1 MKRQSTALISCLAAL
16 CIVALMLS
24 ACGSGQR
31 QASSSASPNPA
42 AIASSASS
50 SAAPSNSSSGSNST
64 SLVDKAR
71 SLNGVSSVVPSSRP
85 DVASEDALRAQLN
98 IEEYV
103 HPELDH
109 GDKSAPYQKYIV
121 LHDTEGSADGHG
133 VIDGWL
139 NDGRFIA
146 SHFIINK
153 DGSIVQA
160 VPIDRIGHHAGY
172 GNTGHN
178 EQYGVTDESRDDMRG
193 AKPIGDWASDYGMN
207 SHSVGIEIVH
217 EGNDEYPEAQL
228 AALDG
233 LIAYID
239 AHYDF
244 ESTIIDHKMW
254 RSGNSDTSDAFSGYL
269 ANYRDHRTHV

>member
-1 MKRQSTALISCLAAL
+1 MSHRGKALIVFIITL
-16 CIVALMLS
+16 CFATCTIS
-24 ACGSGQR
+24 ACSSGQ
-31 QASSSASPNPA
+31 QQGSSSSTG
-42 AIASSASS
+42 SSASS
-50 SAAPSNSSSGSNST
+50 SNATSSSSSNST
-64 SLVDKAR
+64 STVDKAR
-71 SLNGVSSVVPSSRP
+71 SLNSSASVPASSIP
-85 DVASEDALRAQLN
+85 TTTNADALHAQLN
-98 IEEYV
+98 IEEYM

-121 LHDTEGSADGHG
+121 LHDTEGGG
-133 VIDGWL
+133 NGRNVIDGWL
-139 NDGRFIA
+139 SDGRFIA

-172 GNTGHN
+172 GDTGHN
-178 EQYGVTDESRDDMRG
+178 ELYGVADETRDDMRG
-193 AKPIGDWASDYGMN
+193 ASPIGSWASDYGMN

-217 EGNDEYPEAQL
+217 EGNDDYPDAQL

-239 AHYDF
+239 AYYGF

-269 ANYRDHRTHV
+269 ANYRDHRTHS